1 MVNRFYTTFSSPFG
15 PFSIIWEESV
25 PDLQI
30 KRIFLSDPEFTSEM
44 KMLKVFEIIKSG
56 VSSIIDSL
64 GNQILLFLKGET
76 INFNLQL
83 IDLDKCYEIQRKI
96 LLAEYN
102 IPRGWVSTYKR
113 IANHIGLLNGAR
125 VVGNSLARNPFPIVI
140 PCHRAIKTNG
150 ELGGYQGGIKMKRT
164 LLEMEG
170 IKFSNNDKVITDR
183 IYY

>member
-1 MVNRFYTTFSSPFG
+1 MEERFYNTFSSPFET
-15 PFSIIWEESV
+15 FSIVWKGTGSNV
-25 PDLQI
+25 QI
-30 KRIFLSDPEFTSEM
+30 LRIFLGDPELKSEVKVLKSFKQIKIKSNSLVTSLGE
-44 KMLKVFEIIKSG
+44 KIQHFLNGEIVDFDLKLIDFNRCFEIQKR
-56 VSSIIDSL
+56 V
-64 GNQILLFLKGET
+64 
-76 INFNLQL
+76 
-83 IDLDKCYEIQRKI
+83 
-96 LLAEYN
+96 LLAEYDV
-102 IPRGWVSTYKR
+102 PRGWVSTYKR